1 MTSMNKLSVSI
12 FALTLAATSALA
24 ADCST
29 CRSISDQAKYLA
41 CMKSCLAGEAPA
53 VEKPAAQTTQRDA
66 LAQKAAAYDWT
77 NESAHDTV
85 TDVTTVSAAKA
96 SVEPLKIAEQS
107 VTVTLAFIADTKGA
121 GGLYL
126 KLPDLS
132 GMKGVPFL
140 SVFDNLAV
148 TAVFGSSVTARVD
161 KETAVELPVQMTS
174 GGVYLKGSEALLAQ
188 MTQGGLL
195 TVRLSGSVTEAT
207 DLYFDLRGF
216 TEAAQ
221 WVQLGVGGIKEAPA
235 ADASADA
242 LGELKSLFNDFLNLI
257 PSEGESPKSESSAPA
272 APSSSSGEDQLMKF

>member
-1 MTSMNKLSVSI
+1 MTKRSAFL
-12 FALTLAATSALA
+12 AATLAAVALSASA
-24 ADCST
+24 ADCSS
-29 CRSISDQAKYLA
+29 CRSIADQSKYLA

-53 VEKPAAQTTQRDA
+53 ASTTDAKSSLRDA

-77 NESAHDTV
+77 TESAHDTV

-96 SVEPLKIAEQS
+96 SVEPLKIADQP
-107 VTVTLAFIADTKGA
+107 VTVTLAFIADTKAA

-126 KLPDLS
+126 KIPDLS
-132 GMKGVPFL
+132 GLKGVPFL

-148 TAVFGSSVTARVD
+148 TAVFGSAVTARVD
-161 KETAVELPVQMTS
+161 KNDAVELPVQMTS

-195 TVRLSGSVTEAT
+195 TVRLSGSVGEPT

-216 TEAAQ
+216 VEAAQ

-235 ADASADA
+235 EEKSADA
-242 LGELKSLFNDFLNLI
+242 LGELKSLFNSFLSMLPAENND
-257 PSEGESPKSESSAPA
+257 SARET
-272 APSSSSGEDQLMKF
+272 APSTQSSDDALMKY